1 MKPRLYAC
9 LAGLCV
15 LAACAER
22 ANGPVGAPIPS
33 HPEMTFVDA
42 DGCSWWVIGNATSYS
57 WARHTNSKGEHVC
70 SEESELPAV
79 ANNGVPFVTEDSP
92 EPKVATTL
100 AGSSARF
107 VQVATFAE
115 RANAVAAAY
124 QNRRMSLERE
134 RSNNALDTL
143 QKQLKDQSDK
153 VEEARLRMLDLAERY
168 RIIDLAAMQNRA
180 SHTGD
185 PALDRPST

>member
-115 RANAVAAAY
+115 RANAVAAADRFAKL
-124 QNRRMSLERE
+124 NLP
-134 RSNNALDTL
+134 
-143 QKQLKDQSDK
+143 
-153 VEEARLRMLDLAERY
+153 V
-168 RIIDLAAMQNRA
+168 
-180 SHTGD
+180 
-185 PALDRPST
+185 RPSSTSIGPDGFYRLVLGPFVDPESTDTALATAQTEGFVDAFKYMR